1 MDQEYNEIDLKEIF
15 HAILKRWWIILITT
29 VLAVT
34 ATGLITF
41 FVLEPVYS
49 VHTTLFVG
57 TEGSGLSEEIL
68 GLSSE
73 MLNINSKLVGD
84 YREIAKSRTVA
95 KEVIRE
101 LDLDDSVS
109 GFQDKVQVTS
119 IPDTR
124 IFKITYEDPDPELVT
139 DIVNKLAEVLIQKA
153 KDIVKV
159 DNIQV
164 IDEAE
169 VPMFPVKPNKLM
181 NIAISAILGI
191 MLGVFIIFL
200 IEFLDN
206 TIKTPEDVEKVLGL
220 NVLGT
225 IPTFEGEERR

>member
-1 MDQEYNEIDLKEIF
+1 MEQEYNEIDLREIL
-15 HAILKRWWIILITT
+15 HAILRRWWIILITT
-29 VLAVT
+29 VVSVT
-34 ATGLITF
+34 ATASINFL
-41 FVLEPVYS
+41 VLEPVYS

-57 TEGSGLSEEIL
+57 TEGMGLSEDIL
-68 GLSSE
+68 GISSE

-101 LDLDDSVS
+101 LDLDFSVS
-109 GFQDKVQVTS
+109 EFQDGVQVTS

-153 KDIVKV
+153 KDIVNV

-169 VPMFPVKPNKLM
+169 VPALPVKPNKTL
-181 NIAISAILGI
+181 NIAISIILGM
-191 MLGVFIIFL
+191 MLGAFIIFL
-200 IEFLDN
+200 IEFFDN
-206 TIKTPEDVEKVLGL
+206 TIKTPEDVESILGL

-225 IPTFEGEERR
+225 IPTFDGEERR